1 MLTPE
6 QTKVLIFEVYRGKM
20 DARCINESQIG
31 VPEGMMRITGVA
43 AQIGIKNR
51 NGRIYTEENY
61 LRHVAALQQDI
72 RDGLYGE
79 LEHPEGFTI
88 NNNNISHKIEKLWYN
103 PETREVM
110 ITLLLLDTEK
120 GKIAQSIIKSG
131 GKVHVSS
138 RAMGSVNSKNEAVI
152 DRLVTYDI
160 VGTPGF
166 KESELVLDENL
177 KCVGKTSLCESYV
190 LPVNEDV
197 TSPKFNPASQN
208 NISNTSIHNGM
219 PNTNLSLL
227 ESTLAKSKGGR
238 MNEAVTYNDL
248 VTKVGP
254 IVEKYISEHV
264 GTVMENWIL
273 GTVMPLYEN
282 YCATKSL
289 NESQGKTACSF
300 LDFYRMV
307 ESESRRINEGQQTQ
321 NGQIVLTQEEQ
332 KCLQKLSQGQQLT
345 QRQQQIAQQAQQ
357 KLQQNLQQ
365 QQQVKECQQ
374 TQNGEIVLSEE
385 EQAAVKKLQE
395 GQQLD
400 QQEQQ
405 VAQQA
410 IDKLQQQ
417 QKQQQKVQQQQ
428 ELAQQDEQQLR
439 ESLNEKN
446 AALNAAYKRLI
457 ESDESEEQ
465 KISEEIDQLK
475 QEIQDVQTAIDAV
488 TEGQQGCQQG
498 SQKFQQAQQKIQQ
511 GQQLSEDDLE
521 GLTQDEL
528 QQLIDQQKA
537 QNEGGQYDD
546 PNDAKVFEGQTAQKY
561 QQIVQQ
567 LQQADD
573 LTQQQ
578 KQVCQKLQ
586 QGQQLTQEEQKC
598 CQQLMQQQGLSQ
610 EDQDCV
616 NQQQEQLKQQQ
627 QGQQKPQQ
635 NKVEE
640 SAVNI
645 MRQSGSLL
653 EALQTRMHMNLEGLK
668 N

>member
-6 QTKVLIFEVYRGKM
+6 QTRCLIFEVYRGRM
-20 DARCINESQIG
+20 DAHCINESQVG
-31 VPEGMMRITGVA
+31 VPNGMMRITGVA

-51 NGRIYTEENY
+51 NGRIYTEDNY
-61 LRHVAALQQDI
+61 LRHVQALQQDI

-110 ITLLLLDTEK
+110 ITILLLDTEK

-138 RAMGSVNSKNEAVI
+138 RAMGYVNSKNEAII

-166 KESELVLDENL
+166 KESDLVLDENL
-177 KCVGKTSLCESYV
+177 KCVGKTSLCESYI
-190 LPVNEDV
+190 LPVNEEV
-197 TSPKFNPASQN
+197 TSPKLNK
-208 NISNTSIHNGM
+208 TSIHNGM
-219 PNTNLSLL
+219 PTKNLTLL
-227 ESTLAKSKGGR
+227 ESALAKRKGDR
-238 MNEAVTYNDL
+238 MNEAVTYGDL
-248 VTKVGP
+248 ISKVGP
-254 IVEKYISEHV
+254 ILEKFVSEHV
-264 GTVMENWIL
+264 GAVVENWVL
-273 GTVMPLYEN
+273 GTVIPMYEN
-282 YCATKSL
+282 YCAGKSL

-300 LDFYRMV
+300 KDFYRMV
-307 ESESRRINEGQQTQ
+307 ESEHRRMNEGQQTQ

-365 QQQVKECQQ
+365 QQQVKEGQE
-374 TQNGEIVLSEE
+374 TENGEVVLSEE
-385 EQAAVKKLQE
+385 EQQAVQKLQE

-405 VAQQA
+405 LAQQA

-417 QKQQQKVQQQQ
+417 QQKQQQQKKQQ
-428 ELAQQDEQQLR
+428 ELEQQDEQQLR
-439 ESLNEKN
+439 ESLAEKQTQ
-446 AALNAAYKRLI
+446 LNGAYKRLL
-457 ESDESEEQ
+457 ESDETQEQ

-475 QEIQDVQTAIDAV
+475 QEIQDVQVAIDKV
-488 TEGQQGCQQG
+488 TEGQQQG

-511 GQQLSEDDLE
+511 GQDLEEDDLD
-521 GLTQDEL
+521 GLTQEEL

-537 QNEGGQYDD
+537 QNEGGEYDD
-546 PNDAKVFEGQTAQKY
+546 PKDAKVFEGQQQQKF
-561 QQIVQQ
+561 QQVIQQ
-567 LQQADD
+567 LQQQED

-598 CQQLMQQQGLSQ
+598 CQQLMQQCGLSQ
-610 EDQDCV
+610 EDQEVV

-627 QGQQKPQQ
+627 QGQQKQQ
-635 NKVEE
+635 NKIEE
-640 SAVNI
+640 SATQI
-645 MRQSGSLL
+645 MSKSGSLL
-653 EALQTRMHMNLEGLK
+653 EALQARMHMNLEGIK